1 VTQPTRY
8 ALFAVLAVIA
18 GAGAY
23 GLGVLLRPAPEPA
36 GTDLQ
41 NPVAIDGLQLVD
53 GAGEPV
59 DLAADFNGELTL
71 VFFGYT
77 RCPDVCPLTLAQLA
91 RVYEGAG
98 EPDDVNV
105 VMVTVDPDFDTPEVV
120 DGYVRRFHPD
130 FVGLTGS
137 NQQVATAARAFFIGY
152 SGAASQQQLVHTD
165 VVAVVDREGMLRR
178 IYGTA
183 DVPQL
188 ANDLPNLRRRL

>member
-1 VTQPTRY
+1 M
-8 ALFAVLAVIA
+8 VLAVVA

-36 GTDLQ
+36 GTELQ
-41 NPVAIDGLQLVD
+41 NPVAISGLQLVD
-53 GAGEPV
+53 ADGRDV
-59 DLAADFNGELTL
+59 DLADDFAGELTL

-77 RCPDVCPLTLAQLA
+77 RCPDVCPLTMAQLS
-91 RVYEGAG
+91 RIYEEAG

-105 VMVTVDPDFDTPEVV
+105 VMVTVDPAFDTPEVV
-120 DGYVRRFHPD
+120 GNYVRGFHPD

-137 NQQVATAARAFFIGY
+137 NQQVATAARTFFVGF

-165 VVAVVDREGMLRR
+165 VVAVVDREGQLRR

-188 ANDLPNLRRRL
+188 QVDLPNLRRRL

>member
-1 VTQPTRY
+1 MTRPTRY

-36 GTDLQ
+36 GTELQ

-59 DLAADFNGELTL
+59 DLAADFSGELTL

-120 DGYVRRFHPD
+120 GGYVRRFHPD

-137 NQQVATAARAFFIGY
+137 NQQVATAAKAFFIGY

>member
-1 VTQPTRY
+1 MTQPTRY

-36 GTDLQ
+36 GTELQ

-59 DLAADFNGELTL
+59 DLAADFSGELTL

-137 NQQVATAARAFFIGY
+137 NQQVATAAKAFFIGY